1 MVCHRA
7 GATIPS
13 LVASRLSSSKGSLR
27 SQCAL
32 LGSGPHTP
40 RLRGMAPLPKVNAK
54 RSERSF
60 IVFSKGD
67 AQREAVE
74 DLESVSSRQTVP
86 DISQAPRSEFHT
98 ASIPSWVAVGFGAA
112 LLLAT
117 AFLPSVS
124 LGPLGFLREGLYT
137 VGSPQVW
144 RSVLYVVAVIHVVE
158 ASFAFYL
165 ARRVDPQNEALW
177 FWQTVFLGLFS
188 LSSLLQKSKQ
198 KKYL

>member
-7 GATIPS
+7 GATIPT
-13 LVASRLSSSKGSLR
+13 LVASRLSSSKGSR

-40 RLRGMAPLPKVNAK
+40 RLRVMAPLPKVNAK
-54 RSERSF
+54 RSF
-60 IVFSKGD
+60 IVFSKSGD

-74 DLESVSSRQTVP
+74 DLARQALSDV
-86 DISQAPRSEFHT
+86 SQAPRSEFQT
-98 ASIPSWVAVGFGAA
+98 ASIPSWVAVGLGAA
-112 LLLAT
+112 LLFAT

-144 RSVLYVVAVIHVVE
+144 RSVLYVGAFIHVVE

-177 FWQTVFLGLFS
+177 FWQTLFLGFFS

-198 KKYL
+198 KKNL